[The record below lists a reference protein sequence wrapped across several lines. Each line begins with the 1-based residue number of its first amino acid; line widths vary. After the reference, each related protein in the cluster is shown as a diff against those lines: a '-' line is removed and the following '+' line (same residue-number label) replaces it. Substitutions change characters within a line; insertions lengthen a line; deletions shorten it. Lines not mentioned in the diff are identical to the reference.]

1 MAKKET
7 KKAAK
12 NAEKAAKKAEEEKA
26 KLEAEEVA
34 RKADCSCSTL
44 PVGYQC
50 PTCVEY
56 YASLEK
62 K

>member
-12 NAEKAAKKAEEEKA
+12 KVDY
-26 KLEAEEVA
+26 L
-34 RKADCSCSTL
+34 ADCSCKM
-44 PVGYQC
+44 GYQC